1 MNNLSK
7 KLTDMLTPFLAV
19 IAYKSSYTNE
29 FYLEE
34 RKIDSKGKMGAGV
47 PMKEKTIGN
56 IMGAL
61 AVDSVGF
68 ESGIKGRI
76 PPNLLYCDTTPGNT
90 NLVWY
95 CPPQERH
102 LSFSSTLGIENGL
115 MQVPGL
121 LYVVKDNRF
130 AVYAF
135 KGQKPKSKLYR
146 APFMNVDETH
156 VCLGNATINK
166 PEVKTFSN
174 VMEYWENLFWK
185 SEFSHILG
193 ENPVKG
199 KLATITKECIAT
211 GKPFPVEVLIPIS
224 QTLNDFMK

>member
-68 ESGIKGRI
+68 EAALKAGFLQTCS
-76 PPNLLYCDTTPGNT
+76 
-90 NLVWY
+90 
-95 CPPQERH
+95 
-102 LSFSSTLGIENGL
+102 
-115 MQVPGL
+115 
-121 LYVVKDNRF
+121 
-130 AVYAF
+130 
-135 KGQKPKSKLYR
+135 
-146 APFMNVDETH
+146 
-156 VCLGNATINK
+156 
-166 PEVKTFSN
+166 
-174 VMEYWENLFWK
+174 
-185 SEFSHILG
+185 
-193 ENPVKG
+193 
-199 KLATITKECIAT
+199 IAT
-211 GKPFPVEVLIPIS
+211 LPRATQILYGIVLRRKDIS
-224 QTLNDFMK
+224 VFLQP